1 MALYKTFAPIVESL
15 LPQAVVGA
23 AGDNPAYIAQAAQD
37 GSLTRGILITL
48 GTMLL
53 FLLAYRALTAE
64 SEEVRALKAELA
76 RTRRA
81 LR

>member
-1 MALYKTFAPIVESL
+1 
-15 LPQAVVGA
+15 
-23 AGDNPAYIAQAAQD
+23 
-37 GSLTRGILITL
+37 
-48 GTMLL
+48 MLL